1 MSTDVGENS
10 RTEPVRRAHPGA
22 RTPTGD
28 ASDSP
33 DPQAPGDPGI
43 DPPTHDDAASRE
55 FEGVQALPRV
65 LRIVGSVVA
74 PTSLLT
80 ALMIYF
86 GVLYSVAYYRYFGV
100 NHTVLGLSVQDLL
113 ILSADAA
120 VPPLTFLAGATL
132 LTVAVLRLPVH
143 RLSLRT
149 RRILTRWIAPALTA
163 AGAGLVVM
171 AAAEAYFGLPVFP
184 AGFLEA
190 RGLSL
195 SIGVLVIVYAIH
207 LRRTGDPERA
217 NRARQAPE
225 GLVVATWA
233 SLFVLVAVGLF
244 WAVGSYAIGAGT
256 GNAQGFTA
264 ALPCAPEIVVYSEKD
279 LGLDATD
286 IRAEQS
292 SVADGA
298 YRFRYRGLR
307 LVPKPGDQYLLLPS
321 DWARG
326 GRPAVLLPRADSV
339 RLEFLLGTC

>member
-1 MSTDVGENS
+1 MSTEVGENAH
-10 RTEPVRRAHPGA
+10 TEPAPQAHPAAHTPAADEADAPDRQPPGLAAAGPPA
-22 RTPTGD
+22 RNST
-28 ASDSP
+28 ASQDVE
-33 DPQAPGDPGI
+33 GI
-43 DPPTHDDAASRE
+43 
-55 FEGVQALPRV
+55 QALPRV

-74 PTSLLT
+74 PTTLLT
-80 ALMIYF
+80 ALMFYF
-86 GVLYSVAYYRYFGV
+86 GLLYAVAYYRYFGV
-100 NHTVLGLSVQDLL
+100 NHTVLGLAVQDFL

-132 LTVAVLRLPVH
+132 LAVAVLRLPVH

-149 RRILTRWIAPALTA
+149 RRILTRSLVPALTV
-163 AGAGLVVM
+163 AGAALVVM

-184 AGFLEA
+184 AEFLEA

-195 SIGVLVIVYAIH
+195 SIGVLVIAYAAH
-207 LRRTGDPERA
+207 LRHAAGSRA
-217 NRARQAPE
+217 NRTRQTAE

-264 ALPCAPEIVVYSEKD
+264 GLPCAPEVVVYSEKD
-279 LGLDATD
+279 IGLDATG

-292 SVADGA
+292 SVPDGA
-298 YRFRYRGLR
+298 YRFRYPGLR
-307 LVPKPGDQYLLLPS
+307 LVPQPGDQYLLLPS

-326 GRPAVLLPRADSV
+326 GRPAVLLPRGDSV
-339 RLEFLLGTC
+339 RLEFLLGAC

>member
-1 MSTDVGENS
+1 MSTDVGENG
-10 RTEPVRRAHPGA
+10 RTEPARQAHPAA
-22 RTPTGD
+22 RTPAAAVSG
-28 ASDSP
+28 SP
-33 DPQAPGDPGI
+33 DPQAPGVAGI
-43 DPPTHDDAASRE
+43 GPPTRDDTAGRE

-80 ALMIYF
+80 ALMFYF
-86 GVLYSVAYYRYFGV
+86 GLLYAVAYYRYFGV
-100 NHTVLGLSVQDLL
+100 NHTVLSLSVQDFL

-132 LTVAVLRLPVH
+132 LAVAVLRLPVH
-143 RLSLRT
+143 RLSLRR
-149 RRILTRWIAPALTA
+149 RRILTGWIVPALTA
-163 AGAGLVVM
+163 IGAGLVAL

-195 SIGVLVIVYAIH
+195 SIGVLVIAYAGH
-207 LRRTGDPERA
+207 LRRTGDRARA
-217 NRARQAPE
+217 NRARQAPD

-279 LGLDATD
+279 LGLEATG

-292 SVADGA
+292 AVADGA

-307 LVPKPGDQYLLLPS
+307 LVPQPGDQYLLLPS

-339 RLEFLLGTC
+339 RLEFLLGAC